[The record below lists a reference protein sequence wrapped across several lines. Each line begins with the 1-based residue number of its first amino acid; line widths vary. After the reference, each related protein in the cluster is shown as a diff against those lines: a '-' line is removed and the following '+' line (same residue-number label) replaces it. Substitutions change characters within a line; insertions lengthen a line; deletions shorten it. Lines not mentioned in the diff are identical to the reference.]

1 MKRITAFI
9 AFFYILLVLIV
20 SSYSQSG
27 FTQLGSDVEVVFSW
41 LADLFLVLFAL
52 VIVYYRREIIE
63 TVLELLRLKKKGEP
77 LSETRKPMWELLI
90 FLAMLPILLAMYEE
104 REKSRRATEFLGS
117 TSNMSIQ
124 NSSIGGP
131 FVVSNNA
138 SATQLGST
146 VSAFQI
152 PLILAIVLFAF
163 VVLLAMFVGYVE
175 FQRELKGKEEDSL
188 SREVRSEVKTALR
201 RLEAPESDL
210 RHEIVR
216 LYNSFCKTIEGRGVK
231 IEKSWTARE
240 IMSIIVTLIPAL
252 PREAVQELT
261 GLFELALYSN
271 YPLGE
276 QHRALA
282 LSALRRIYLT
292 LNVPEGVS
300 IY

>member
-1 MKRITAFI
+1 MKQITAFI
-9 AFFYILLVLIV
+9 AFFYILLILIV

-27 FTQLGSDVEVVFSW
+27 FTPLGSDVEVVFSW

-52 VIVYYRREIIE
+52 VIVFYRREIIE
-63 TVLELLRLKKKGEP
+63 TVLELLRLKKKEAP
-77 LSETRKPMWELLI
+77 PSETRKPMWELLI

-117 TSNMSIQ
+117 TSNMRIQ
-124 NSSIGGP
+124 NSSIGGH

-201 RLEAPESDL
+201 RIEAPESDL

-282 LSALRRIYLT
+282 LSALRRIYST
-292 LNVPEGVS
+292 LNVPEGVT
-300 IY
+300 I

>member
-1 MKRITAFI
+1 MGRITAFI
-9 AFFYILLVLIV
+9 AFFYILLILMV

-27 FTQLGSDVEVVFSW
+27 FTPLESDIVVVFSW

-52 VIVYYRREIIE
+52 VIVFYRREIIE
-63 TVLELLRLKKKGEP
+63 ILVKLFKLRKIEEP
-77 LSETRKPMWELLI
+77 PSETRKPMWELFI

-104 REKSRRATEFLGS
+104 QEKSRRATEFLGS

-201 RLEAPESDL
+201 RIEAPESDL

-216 LYNSFCKTIEGRGVK
+216 LYNSFCKTVEGRGVK

-282 LSALRRIYLT
+282 LSALRRIYST

-300 IY
+300 I

>member
-9 AFFYILLVLIV
+9 AFFYILLVLLV

-27 FTQLGSDVEVVFSW
+27 FTPLGSNVEVVFSW

-52 VIVYYRREIIE
+52 VIVFYRREIIE

-90 FLAMLPILLAMYEE
+90 FLAMLPILLAIYEE
-104 REKSRRATEFLGS
+104 QEKSRRATEFLGS

-124 NSSIGGP
+124 NSSMGGS

-152 PLILAIVLFAF
+152 PLILAIVSFGF

-201 RLEAPESDL
+201 RIEAPESDL
-210 RHEIVR
+210 RHEIVS
-216 LYNSFCKTIEGRGVK
+216 LYNSFCKTVEGRGVK

-282 LSALRRIYLT
+282 LSSLRKIYST

-300 IY
+300 I

>member
-27 FTQLGSDVEVVFSW
+27 FTPLGSDVEVVFSW

-52 VIVYYRREIIE
+52 VIVFYRREIIE

-104 REKSRRATEFLGS
+104 REKSRRATEFFGS
-117 TSNMSIQ
+117 RSNMSIQ
-124 NSSIGGP
+124 NSSMGGS

-163 VVLLAMFVGYVE
+163 VVFLAMFVGYVE
-175 FQRELKGKEEDSL
+175 LQRELKGKEEDSL

-201 RLEAPESDL
+201 RIEAPESDL
-210 RHEIVR
+210 RHEIVS
-216 LYNSFCKTIEGRGVK
+216 LYNSFCKTVEGRGVK

-282 LSALRRIYLT
+282 LSALRRIYST
-292 LNVPEGVS
+292 LNVPEGVL
-300 IY
+300 IE

>member
-27 FTQLGSDVEVVFSW
+27 FTLLGSDVEVVFSW

-52 VIVYYRREIIE
+52 VIVFYRREIIE

-104 REKSRRATEFLGS
+104 QEKSRRATEFLGS

-124 NSSIGGP
+124 NSSIGGS

-152 PLILAIVLFAF
+152 PLILAIVLFTF

-201 RLEAPESDL
+201 RIEAPESDL

-216 LYNSFCKTIEGRGVK
+216 LYNSFCKTVEGRGVK

-282 LSALRRIYLT
+282 LSALRRIYST

-300 IY
+300 I

>member
-9 AFFYILLVLIV
+9 AFFYILLVLLV

-27 FTQLGSDVEVVFSW
+27 FTPLGSNVEVVFSW

-52 VIVYYRREIIE
+52 VIVFYRREIIE

-104 REKSRRATEFLGS
+104 REKSRRATEFFGS
-117 TSNMSIQ
+117 RSNMSIQ
-124 NSSIGGP
+124 NSSMGGS

-163 VVLLAMFVGYVE
+163 VVFLAMFVGYVE
-175 FQRELKGKEEDSL
+175 LQRELKGKEEDSL

-201 RLEAPESDL
+201 RIEAPESDL
-210 RHEIVR
+210 RHEIVS
-216 LYNSFCKTIEGRGVK
+216 LYNSFCKTVEGRGVK

-282 LSALRRIYLT
+282 LSALRRIYST
-292 LNVPEGVS
+292 LNVPEGVL
-300 IY
+300 IE